1 MTLSCVLQGI
11 KDASLLMEV
20 LGMIFSRQGMEEA
33 AAFASSLFASDS
45 SSTEGY
51 DGLFTIHMAILTA
64 NLGKRLFVD
73 DWCLLSMMLLRL
85 LTHSGISF
93 APCTDEDCNAE
104 IFSIANWKDVGKL
117 VHNILSSEGQEDM
130 VMMMD
135 DSDLEEMSQFWNNTI
150 TVTHKGAVIQ
160 RFSWPKPILWTA
172 RHARMA
178 LQSSDMVCRLVS
190 SCC

>member
-1 MTLSCVLQGI
+1 
-11 KDASLLMEV
+11 
-20 LGMIFSRQGMEEA
+20 
-33 AAFASSLFASDS
+33 
-45 SSTEGY
+45 
-51 DGLFTIHMAILTA
+51 MAILTT

-73 DWCLLSMMLLRL
+73 DGCLLSMMLLRL

-93 APCTDEDCNAE
+93 APRTDEDCNAE
-104 IFSIANWKDVGKL
+104 IFSIANWKEVGKL
-117 VHNILSSEGQEDM
+117 VQNILSSEGQEDM